1 MIPYARTGE
10 TLKKTNLNRLK
21 KMKEKKEI
29 YVSDMMDI
37 LRGSLNLPERAYFF
51 DTTLRDGEQTPGIS
65 FTHEEKLSIA
75 QAINDVGIDVIEA
88 GFPITSDGD
97 FAACRDIAKLGL
109 SSEIMGLARMKKI
122 DIDKVI
128 EADMDSIHVFISTSD
143 LHLREQMQMTRE
155 EAIDSIIEQVTYAK
169 DHYST
174 VLFSAMDATRTDLD
188 YLIKANKTAVECG
201 ATRVNIP
208 DTVGTITPNA
218 FGYIIKQNYE
228 ALPKNIR
235 IAVHC
240 HNDFGLAVANTIA
253 GFENGASEAQ
263 TTIMGV
269 GERAGNASFEETA
282 MSLYALYQIPMN
294 VNTRKIF
301 PTAKLVESYC
311 GGKIKIGRLQPL
323 IGQNAFAHE
332 SGIHAHAMIQNARAF
347 EPITPE
353 LIGIKRTDDVEEIV
367 RRSIKLGKHTGG
379 HALRAKLEEMGMNT
393 TDEQFKKIMEHVKS
407 FGDKGREVSEEDL
420 LAIVKD
426 VLGTLPEQEQYV
438 ILEELTVLTGSV
450 IPTSTVKLKIRNNGN
465 YLERVASSVGVGPV
479 DASIKAISKCFE
491 LMGKIKLL
499 EYNIDAVTGGTDA
512 LGHVSI
518 EIMDLESNNIVKSS
532 ATHED
537 VVMSSVL
544 AFLKGLN
551 MIMKYKN
558 K

>member
-1 MIPYARTGE
+1 M
-10 TLKKTNLNRLK
+10 K
-21 KMKEKKEI
+21 KMTQKDI
-29 YVSDMMDI
+29 LVSDMMEKI
-37 LRGSLNLPERAYFF
+37 RESLILPEKAYFF

-65 FTHEEKLSIA
+65 FSYEEKLSIA
-75 QAINDVGIDVIEA
+75 QAINDAGIDIIEA
-88 GFPITSDGD
+88 GFPAVSQGD
-97 FAACRDIAKLGL
+97 FKACRDISKMGL
-109 SSEIMGLARMKKI
+109 DLEVIGLARMTKE

-128 EADMDSIHVFISTSD
+128 EADMDSLHVFIATSD
-143 LHLREQMQMTRE
+143 LHMKAKLQMTRE
-155 EAIDSIIEQVTYAK
+155 EVLDQISKMVSYAK

-174 VLFSAMDATRTDLD
+174 ILFSAEDATRSDLGF
-188 YLIKANKTAVECG
+188 LIKANRIAVECG

-208 DTVGTITPNA
+208 DTVGTITPKA
-218 FGYIIKQNYE
+218 FGHIIRRNHE
-228 ALPKNIR
+228 ALSKDIR

-263 TTIMGV
+263 TTIMGL

-301 PTAKLVESYC
+301 PTAKLIESYC

-332 SGIHAHAMIQNARAF
+332 SGIHAHAMIKNARAY

-353 LIGIKRTDDVEEIV
+353 LIGIKRSDDVAEIV
-367 RRSIKLGKHTGG
+367 RQSIKLGKHTGG
-379 HALRAKLEEMGMNT
+379 HALKAKLGDMGVKAS
-393 TDEQFKKIMEHVKS
+393 DIQFKKIMAHVKS
-407 FGDKGREVSEEDL
+407 FGDKGHEVTEEDF

-426 VLGTLPEQEQYV
+426 VMGQLPEEEKFV
-438 ILEELTVLTGSV
+438 TLDELTVLTGSV
-450 IPTSTVKLKIRNNGN
+450 IPTSTVRLKIRKNGDHVF
-465 YLERVASSVGVGPV
+465 RVASSVGVGPV
-479 DASIKAISKCFE
+479 DASIKAIVKCFE
-491 LMGKIKLL
+491 PMSKIKLL
-499 EYNIDAVTGGTDA
+499 EYGIDAVTGGTDA

-518 EIMDLESNNIVKSS
+518 EIMDLETNRIVKAS

-544 AFLKGLN
+544 AVLKGLN
-551 MIMKYKN
+551 SIMKYKED
-558 K
+558 